1 MARIA
6 RFLVLWDTPS
16 DPEAFDKHYREVHIP
31 LCKQLPGLRRFTLS
45 RNPAPIVGEPY
56 YQVAQLDWDSMTAL
70 REAFA
75 GDIGVRTAA
84 DGVVL
89 RGWSAQRSMA
99 IELDVV

>member
-56 YQVAQLDWDSMTAL
+56 YQVAQLDWDNMTAL

-75 GDIGVRTAA
+75 SEIGERTAA

-89 RGWSAQRSMA
+89 RAWSAQRSMA